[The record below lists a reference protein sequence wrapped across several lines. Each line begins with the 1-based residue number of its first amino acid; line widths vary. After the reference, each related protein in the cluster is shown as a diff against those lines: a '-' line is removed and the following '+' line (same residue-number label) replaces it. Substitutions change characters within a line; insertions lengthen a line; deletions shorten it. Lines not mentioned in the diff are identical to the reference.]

1 MIAPDIF
8 LHRPRALRE
17 NEGDNGNCP
26 RILAMSSI
34 ASKADAG
41 LVGSLHQRIW
51 QRLKSWWRQACKA
64 WLVAARCSEIA
75 LLLTPVALLTPL
87 CLAAQSSHLSD
98 LTWRYTISALQ
109 AMGPVAVKFCQWV
122 ATRRDI
128 FPPHLCDRLSILHDR
143 GFPHSWH
150 HTQQVLV
157 QAFGDDYQEKGL
169 YIDKTDPMAVI
180 GCGSAAQV
188 YKGTIRTT
196 TTDHHQQTIT
206 STTKTVAVKVLHPQF
221 ALAVERDLSLLQT
234 IAEWLHALPSDA
246 IRMVNLPKAAQN
258 FGDILRLQADL
269 TKEAQNLQQ
278 FRKNF
283 QNNDSAIQFPQPVP
297 NWSHPNVLVEDYVV
311 EATPIASFLQDS
323 TPEGKKIRRELAG
336 PLLRAFLKM
345 VFVSDWN

>member
-1 MIAPDIF
+1 MSIIAPDTF
-8 LHRPRALRE
+8 LRRPRAVGE
-17 NEGDNGNCP
+17 NDGDKP
-26 RILAMSSI
+26 RILALSST
-34 ASKADAG
+34 ASKDG
-41 LVGSLHQRIW
+41 TGVIGRLHRMIW

-64 WLVAARCSEIA
+64 WLVAARFSEIG

-87 CLAAQSSHLSD
+87 CLATQSSYLSD
-98 LTWRYTISALQ
+98 LTWRYTISAVQ

-169 YIDKTDPMAVI
+169 YIDKEDPMVVI

-188 YKGTIRTT
+188 YKGPIRTT
-196 TTDHHQQTIT
+196 TTDDHNHNIT
-206 STTKTVAVKVLHPQF
+206 STTKAVAVKVLHPQF

-283 QNNDSAIQFPQPVP
+283 RNNDSAILFPQPVP
-297 NWSHPNVLVEDYVV
+297 NWSHPNVLVEDYVRD
-311 EATPIASFLQDS
+311 ATPIATYLLDS

-345 VFVSDWN
+345 VFVSYWD